1 MAGSHSLVGY
11 FYTNNQQTPW
21 RNLNAILKLL
31 AKIFKYLKI
40 QQTYT
45 YHEKAISLNY
55 YLKH

>member
-1 MAGSHSLVGY
+1 MAGSHWLVGY

-21 RNLNAILKLL
+21 KNLNAISELL
-31 AKIFKYLKI
+31 AKIFKNLKI

-55 YLKH
+55 YLKY